1 VSLGN
6 KVALVTGGGSGIGE
20 AIARRLTADGA
31 HVAVNTRSESGAA
44 IADAIGGSFFQA
56 DLSSLDA
63 TRDLAE
69 RVLGELGRIDVLVN
83 NAGYNHIAPVD
94 EFPEDKFV
102 EMLQVMTVAPFQL
115 AKASLPGMKE
125 RKWGRIVNV
134 ASTHAVIASPNK
146 SAYATAKH
154 GVLGFTKS
162 LALEVGELGITVN
175 AICPAFVRTPMT
187 ERQIEIQTKATGLDA
202 DAVVRTMMVGPSA
215 TKRMIEPYE
224 VAAMASYLC
233 SDDARSV
240 TGTAQMLDAGW
251 TAQ

>member
-1 VSLGN
+1 MRLDG

-20 AIARRLTADGA
+20 AIARRLAAGGA
-31 HVAVNTRSESGAA
+31 RVAINSRSESGAA
-44 IADAIGGSFFQA
+44 VAEAIHGAFFQA
-56 DLSSLDA
+56 DLSSVDA
-63 TRDLAE
+63 TRGLGE
-69 RVLGELGRIDVLVN
+69 QVLGELGRIDVLIN
-83 NAGYNHIAPVD
+83 NAGYNYIAPVE
-94 EFPEDKFV
+94 EFPEDKFI

-125 RKWGRIVNV
+125 RKWGRIINI
-134 ASTHAVIASPNK
+134 ASTHSIVASSNK
-146 SAYATAKH
+146 SAYAAAKH
-154 GVLGFTKS
+154 GVLGFTKA
-162 LALEVGELGITVN
+162 LALEVGEFGITAN

-187 ERQIEIQTKATGLDA
+187 ERQIGIQVKATGLDA

-215 TKRMIEPYE
+215 TKRMIEASE

>member
-1 VSLGN
+1 MGLDG

-20 AIARRLTADGA
+20 AIARRLAADGA
-31 HVAVNTRSESGAA
+31 HVAINSRSESGAA
-44 IADAIGGSFFQA
+44 IADAIGGTFFQA
-56 DLSSLDA
+56 DLSSVDA
-63 TRDLAE
+63 TRELAE
-69 RVLGELGRIDVLVN
+69 RVLAEHGRIDVLVN
-83 NAGYNHIAPVD
+83 NAGYNHIAPGD

-115 AKASLPGMKE
+115 AKAALPGMKE
-125 RKWGRIVNV
+125 RKWGRIINV

-146 SAYATAKH
+146 SAYAAAKH

-162 LALEVGELGITVN
+162 LALEVGELGITAN

-187 ERQIEIQTKATGLDA
+187 ERQIGIQMKATGLDA

-215 TKRMIEPYE
+215 TKRMIEPDE
-224 VAAMASYLC
+224 VAAMAAYLC